1 MKSFTRV
8 ALCLSAIVLAA
19 STARAQ
25 EMFTLTLPRVRE
37 ALVRGDAQYAT
48 GWTIDC
54 GYWDGSTKC
63 SAKYPAGTTVIL
75 SGQSIA
81 SGFVWDGWGG
91 DCASSTGGRCVLVM
105 NANRN
110 VKANVKAVGN
120 ATIKVS
126 PITHGMIAGKTPTV
140 GNDDVIQCPTG
151 AKRCSFSITT
161 GSTMRLFPFPELG
174 YKTGSW
180 TGACAGQGYECNLT
194 LTGTMEV
201 GYTFEPAPVSFAV
214 VAPPNSTIKFADKTC
229 TGSCTYQ
236 ATINSKI
243 VLELVPSAGYIIQA
257 WGGDCAGQR
266 SPCTFTLSRERMS
279 ANGVVVK
286 Q

>member
-1 MKSFTRV
+1 MKSITRI
-8 ALCLSAIVLAA
+8 ALCLFAIVAAA
-19 STARAQ
+19 SAAQ
-25 EMFTLTLPRVRE
+25 AQNFTLTVPRVRE
-37 ALVRGDAQYAT
+37 ALVRGDAQYST
-48 GWTIDC
+48 GMTIDC

-63 SAKYPAGTTVIL
+63 SSTYPAGTTVIL
-75 SGQSIA
+75 SGGAIA
-81 SGFVWDGWGG
+81 SGWQWDSWGG
-91 DCASSTGGRCVLVM
+91 DCSGTSARCVIVM
-105 NANRN
+105 NGNKT
-110 VKANVKAVGN
+110 VKANIKNIGQ

-126 PITHGMIAGKTPTV
+126 PITHGMIAGKTPMN

-151 AKRCSFSITT
+151 ARRCTFTITT
-161 GSTMRLFPFPELG
+161 GSTMRLAPFPEVG

-201 GYTFEPAPVSFAV
+201 GYTFEPSLISFAV
-214 VAPPNSTIKFADKTC
+214 VAPANSVIKYADKTC

-236 ATINSKI
+236 ASINSKI
-243 VLELVPSAGYIIQA
+243 ALDLVPNAGFIIQA

-266 SPCTFTLSRERMS
+266 NPCTFTLSRERMS
-279 ANGVVVK
+279 ANAQVVK